1 MSNLPPWSSTS
12 ATCRLEWRPSRWLT
26 GLLLGLGMSAALS
39 LLASDLPSMAA
50 WPGAVVALTY
60 GAWLARRE
68 AGKPTVTLCIRDGV
82 VTVDGEPVDRFQVD
96 WRGSLAFVRWQAAP
110 HRDTRQRGGS
120 PRRRRLVWWPD
131 TLAAAERREL
141 RLAAPPE
148 TPARA
153 ARSMAP

>member
-1 MSNLPPWSSTS
+1 MPNSPTWSSTS
-12 ATCRLEWRPSRWLT
+12 ATCRLEWRPSRWLI
-26 GLLLGLGMSAALS
+26 GSLSGLGLSAALS
-39 LLASDLPSMAA
+39 LLAADLPPLVA
-50 WPGAVVALTY
+50 WPGAVVAMAY
-60 GAWLARRE
+60 GMWLARRE
-68 AGKPTVTLCIRDGV
+68 AGKPMVELCLRDGV

-148 TPARA
+148 TPART